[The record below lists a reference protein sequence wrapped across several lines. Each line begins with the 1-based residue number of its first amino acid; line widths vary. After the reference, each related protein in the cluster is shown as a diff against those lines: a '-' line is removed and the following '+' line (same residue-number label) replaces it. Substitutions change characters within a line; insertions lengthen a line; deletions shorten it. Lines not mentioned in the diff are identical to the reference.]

1 MIAVDTNVVLRLI
14 LDDDEAQTRM
24 ARDLLA
30 RDKLLVSLTVLL
42 EAGWVLESRLRM
54 PRAEIATA
62 LTNLASL
69 EGVEVSRADIVL
81 PLLAR
86 YSAGAD
92 LGDMIH
98 LASAAKCD
106 AFATFDR
113 RLARDAEADAPLAIE
128 TLA

>member
-1 MIAVDTNVVLRLI
+1 MIAVDTNIVLRLI
-14 LDDDEAQTRM
+14 LNDDEAQTRT
-24 ARDLLA
+24 ALDLLE
-30 RDKLLVSLTVLL
+30 RDKILVTLTVLL
-42 EAGWVLESRLRM
+42 EAGWVLESRLHM
-54 PRAEIATA
+54 PRADVATA
-62 LTNLASL
+62 LTNLISL

-86 YSAGAD
+86 YAAGAD

-98 LASAAKCD
+98 LASAAKSD

-113 RLARDAEADAPLAIE
+113 RLARAAAADAPLPIE